1 MAVFRIERNRDYTV
15 MSNHHL
21 RDTGLSLKA
30 KGLLSMMLSLPEEWN
45 YTTRGLAA
53 ICKEGTDCIGSALR
67 ELEQTGYIVR
77 NRIRDGIG
85 KIVDVEYIIYE
96 TPRKRNAPQPHEA
109 LPKPGQP
116 DTENPDMDIPCPG
129 KPSQLKK
136 DREKK
141 EEIKKDLENT
151 DFTNPIQSY
160 PPTPAGARMGRD
172 GMDARESYRNLLL
185 ENIDYDVLIQDSQ
198 NDREQLDEIVEIL
211 VDTICTS
218 RKTIC
223 IAGDDFPAEVVK
235 SRFLKL
241 TGSHIRY
248 VLDCMKNNTT
258 QIRNIKKYLLA
269 SLYNA
274 SITMSSFYSA
284 LVQHDLAE
292 GG

>member
-1 MAVFRIERNRDYTV
+1 MAVFRVERTRDYTV

-77 NRIRDGIG
+77 NRIRDGKG

-96 TPRKRNAPQPHEA
+96 TPRKKNAPQPHEA
-109 LPKPGQP
+109 LPDPGQP
-116 DTENPDMDIPCPG
+116 DTENPDVDIPCPG
-129 KPSQLKK
+129 KSSQLKK

-141 EEIKKDLENT
+141 EGIRKDLENT
-151 DFTNPIQSY
+151 DFTNPILSY
-160 PPTPAGARMGRD
+160 PPTPAEARMRMD

-198 NDREQLDEIVEIL
+198 IDREQLEEIVEIL